1 MRLLLTALAS
11 ALALS
16 CSDATPAP
24 ALPRADAATDATPVT
39 DVTAPDVTAPD
50 VTAPDVTAPDVTAPD
65 VTAPDVTA
73 PDVPPAVDAPSRLRV
88 LFVGNSYTYVND
100 LPAVLAAM
108 SRAGGA
114 TAIEVDGVTVGGAT
128 LRNHWETNTA
138 PTRIMAGGWD
148 AVVLQEQSVTPVLNY
163 AEFRTY
169 GVRFAN
175 LITTSRARPVY
186 YATWPRAAG
195 DTVYT
200 QSWSGGS
207 LTVFGRRLDQA
218 YSQVGAMVAG
228 STVAHVGNAWMASLT
243 ANPTI
248 DLYASD
254 GSHPS
259 TAGTW
264 LAACVLYR
272 ALTGVTPPPATDAA
286 ATGVSAAAAR
296 ALRELA
302 ASQPP

>member
-11 ALALS
+11 ALALA

-24 ALPRADAATDATPVT
+24 TLPRPDAATDATPVT
-39 DVTAPDVTAPD
+39 DVAATDVTAPD
-50 VTAPDVTAPDVTAPD
+50 GTAPDGADTDGAAADAPPDVA
-65 VTAPDVTA
+65 
-73 PDVPPAVDAPSRLRV
+73 APSRLRV

-100 LPAVLAAM
+100 LPALLAAM
-108 SRAGGA
+108 ARASGA
-114 TAIEVDGVTVGGAT
+114 TAIEVDSVTVGGAT

-138 PTRIMAGGWD
+138 PQRIMAGGWD

-163 AEFRTY
+163 TEFRTY
-169 GVRFAN
+169 GVRFAS
-175 LITTSRARPVY
+175 LITANRARPVY

-195 DTVYT
+195 DAVYA
-200 QSWSGGS
+200 QAWSGGS
-207 LTVFGRRLDQA
+207 LPVFGRRLDQA
-218 YSQVGAMVAG
+218 YAQVGAMVAG
-228 STVAHVGNAWMASLT
+228 STVAHVGTAWMASLT

-259 TAGTW
+259 VAGTW

-272 ALTGVTPPPATDAA
+272 ALTGAAPPPAVDGAA
-286 ATGVSAAAAR
+286 LGVSAADAR
-296 ALRELA
+296 TLRELA

>member
-1 MRLLLTALAS
+1 MRLLLTAFVS

-24 ALPRADAATDATPVT
+24 TLPRADASTDTA
-39 DVTAPDVTAPD
+39 DAAPDVTPSDVTPPD
-50 VTAPDVTAPDVTAPD
+50 VTAEDVAAEDVTAVDIA
-65 VTAPDVTA
+65 
-73 PDVPPAVDAPSRLRV
+73 PAVDVPSRLRV

-114 TAIEVDGVTVGGAT
+114 TTLDVDSVTVGGAT
-128 LRNHWETNTA
+128 LRNHWDTNTA

-163 AEFRTY
+163 TEFRTY

-175 LITTSRARPVY
+175 LITASRARPVY
-186 YATWPRAAG
+186 YATWPRRAG
-195 DTVYT
+195 DEVYA

-207 LTVFGRRLDQA
+207 LPVFGRRLDQA
-218 YSQVGAMVAG
+218 YAQVGAMVAG
-228 STVAHVGNAWMASLT
+228 STVAHVGTAWMASLT
-243 ANPTI
+243 ANPAI

-259 TAGTW
+259 LAGTW

-272 ALTGVTPPPATDAA
+272 ALTGVTPPPAADATAMGVPA
-286 ATGVSAAAAR
+286 ADAR
-296 ALRELA
+296 ALRELVA
-302 ASQPP
+302 AQPL

>member
-1 MRLLLTALAS
+1 MRLVLTALAAGL
-11 ALALS
+11 ALA

-24 ALPRADAATDATPVT
+24 TLPRPDAATDGTPVTDVAET
-39 DVTAPDVTAPD
+39 DVTAPDVAAPD
-50 VTAPDVTAPDVTAPD
+50 ATPDVAAPDATPDVAAP
-65 VTAPDVTA
+65 A
-73 PDVPPAVDAPSRLRV
+73 RLRV

-100 LPAVLAAM
+100 LPAVLVAM
-108 SRAGGA
+108 ARAGGA
-114 TAIEVDGVTVGGAT
+114 TALEVDSVTVGGAT

-163 AEFRTY
+163 TEFRTY

-175 LITTSRARPVY
+175 LITTHRARPVF

-195 DTVYT
+195 DVVYA
-200 QSWSGGS
+200 QAWSGGS
-207 LTVFGRRLDQA
+207 LPVFGRRLDQA
-218 YSQVGAMVAG
+218 YAQVAAMVEG
-228 STVAHVGNAWMASLT
+228 STVAHVGTAWMASLT
-243 ANPTI
+243 ANPAI

-272 ALTGVTPPPATDAA
+272 ALTGVAPPPAADAA
-286 ATGVSAAAAR
+286 AMGLGPADAR
-296 ALRELA
+296 TLRELA